1 MLLLNKYLLSN
12 YTETSAIRRK
22 LCGNCA
28 FPQSLQTRKL
38 GEITVFYAVENTDIL
53 EIKYQKL
60 CKELLMTLNMH
71 LFAGELTIF
80 HKQYVLVL
88 QCAAKTVVMMM
99 LVKWKACYLDHWIF
113 KAVFS
118 KRWQSELASQT
129 STSN

>member
-12 YTETSAIRRK
+12 YTEASAIRPK

-38 GEITVFYAVENTDIL
+38 GEITVLYAVENTDIF

-80 HKQYVLVL
+80 HKQYVLVQ

-99 LVKWKACYLDHWIF
+99 LVKWKACYLDHCIF

-118 KRWQSELASQT
+118 KR
-129 STSN
+129 